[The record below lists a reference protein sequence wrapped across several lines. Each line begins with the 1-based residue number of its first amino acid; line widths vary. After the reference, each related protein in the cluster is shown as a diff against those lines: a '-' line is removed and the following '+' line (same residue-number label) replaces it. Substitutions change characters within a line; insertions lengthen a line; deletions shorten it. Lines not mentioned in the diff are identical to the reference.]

1 MRRLYSQLTDEQIVH
16 LAQSGD
22 RHAEHYLLRKFRPLV
37 VKRTQAYYLSG
48 ADRDDLLQEGLIGL
62 HKAIRDFQADRGI
75 HFRRFA
81 TMCVVRHVITAVRM
95 ATRQK
100 HMPLS
105 AYATLSGNED
115 LEPIEQ
121 PLELLEDLVGHDPNE
136 ALLHQDGLE
145 WVKDMLQKH
154 LSGFEWQVLTLYL
167 KGQSYRDISAALE
180 KNTKAIDNALARI
193 KEKGR
198 MLQLQVALT

>member
-1 MRRLYSQLTDEQIVH
+1 MRPMYAQLSDEQIVR
-16 LAQSGD
+16 LAQAGD
-22 RHAEHYLLRKFRPLV
+22 RRAEHYLLRQYRPLV

-48 ADRDDLLQEGLIGL
+48 ADRDDLLQEGMIGL
-62 HKAIRDFQADRGI
+62 HKAIRDYQHGRGI
-75 HFRRFA
+75 QFRRFA
-81 TMCVVRHVITAVRM
+81 TMCVVRHVITAVRT

-105 AYATLSGNED
+105 AYMTLNGTE
-115 LEPIEQ
+115 EIEQ
-121 PLELLEDLVGHDPNE
+121 PLEILDVSFGHDPNE
-136 ALLHQDGLE
+136 ELIHQDGLE
-145 WVKDMLQKH
+145 WVKAMLEKH

>member
-1 MRRLYSQLTDEQIVH
+1 MYAQLTDEQIVR
-16 LAQSGD
+16 LAQAGD
-22 RHAEHYLLRKFRPLV
+22 RRAEHHLLRQYRPLV

-48 ADRDDLLQEGLIGL
+48 ADRDDLLQEGMIGL
-62 HKAIRDFQADRGI
+62 HKAIRDYQHGRGI
-75 HFRRFA
+75 PFRRFA
-81 TMCVVRHVITAVRM
+81 TMCVVRHVITAVRT

-105 AYATLSGNED
+105 AYMTLNGTE
-115 LEPIEQ
+115 EIEQ
-121 PLELLEDLVGHDPNE
+121 PLEILDVSFGHDPNE
-136 ALLHQDGLE
+136 ELIHQDGLE
-145 WVKDMLQKH
+145 WVKAMLEKH

>member
-1 MRRLYSQLTDEQIVH
+1 MRPMYAQLTDEQIVR
-16 LAQSGD
+16 LAQAGD
-22 RHAEHYLLRKFRPLV
+22 RRAEHYMLRQYRPLV

-48 ADRDDLLQEGLIGL
+48 ADRDDLLQEGMIGL
-62 HKAIRDFQADRGI
+62 HKAIRDYQHGRGI
-75 HFRRFA
+75 QFRRFA
-81 TMCVVRHVITAVRM
+81 TMCVVRHVITAVRT

-105 AYATLSGNED
+105 AYMTLNGTE
-115 LEPIEQ
+115 EIEQ
-121 PLELLEDLVGHDPNE
+121 PLEILDVSFGHDPNE
-136 ALLHQDGLE
+136 ELIHQDGLE
-145 WVKDMLQKH
+145 WVKAMLEKH

>member
-1 MRRLYSQLTDEQIVH
+1 MRQLYTQLTDEQIVQ
-16 LAQSGD
+16 LAQNGD
-22 RHAEHYLLRKFRPLV
+22 RHAEHYLLHHYRPLV
-37 VKRTQAYYLSG
+37 LKRTQAYYLSG

-62 HKAIRDFQADRGI
+62 HKAIRDYQPGKGI
-75 HFRRFA
+75 NFRRFA

-100 HMPLS
+100 HVPLS
-105 AYATLSGNED
+105 AYLTLYGTSED
-115 LEPIEQ
+115 LEQ
-121 PLELLEDLVGHDPNE
+121 PLEILDPSFGHDPNE
-136 ALLHQDGLE
+136 ELIHQDGME
-145 WVKDMLQKH
+145 WLKSMLQKH

-198 MLQLQVALT
+198 TLQLQMVFS

>member
-1 MRRLYSQLTDEQIVH
+1 MRHKYAQLTDEQIVR
-16 LAQSGD
+16 LAQAGD
-22 RHAEHYLLRKFRPLV
+22 RRAEHYLLRQYRPLV

-48 ADRDDLLQEGLIGL
+48 ADRDDLLQEGMIGL
-62 HKAIRDFQADRGI
+62 HKAIRDYQDGRGI
-75 HFRRFA
+75 QFRRFA
-81 TMCVVRHVITAVRM
+81 TMCVVRHVITAVRT

-105 AYATLSGNED
+105 AYMTLNGTE
-115 LEPIEQ
+115 EIEQ
-121 PLELLEDLVGHDPNE
+121 PLEILDVSIGHDPNE
-136 ALLHQDGLE
+136 ELIHQDGLE
-145 WVKDMLQKH
+145 WVKAMLEKH

>member
-1 MRRLYSQLTDEQIVH
+1 MRHLYSQLTDEQIVR

-22 RHAEHYLLRKFRPLV
+22 RHAEHFLLRKFRPLV
-37 VKRTQAYYLSG
+37 VKRTQAYFLSG

-62 HKAIRDFQADRGI
+62 HKAIRDFQPGRGI

-81 TMCVVRHVITAVRM
+81 TLCVVRHVITAVRT

-105 AYATLSGNED
+105 AYMTLTGNEEF
-115 LEPIEQ
+115 EP
-121 PLELLEDLVGHDPNE
+121 PLELVASSLGHDPNE
-136 ALLHQDGLE
+136 ELLHQDGLE
-145 WVKDMLQKH
+145 WVKAMLQKH

-198 MLQLQVALT
+198 LLQLQVALT

>member
-1 MRRLYSQLTDEQIVH
+1 MRPMYAQLTDEQIVR
-16 LAQSGD
+16 LAQAGD
-22 RHAEHYLLRKFRPLV
+22 RRAEHYLLRQYRPLV

-48 ADRDDLLQEGLIGL
+48 ADRDDLLQEGMIGL
-62 HKAIRDFQADRGI
+62 HKAIRDYQHGRGI
-75 HFRRFA
+75 QFRRFA
-81 TMCVVRHVITAVRM
+81 TMCVVRHVITAVRT

-105 AYATLSGNED
+105 AYMTLNGTE
-115 LEPIEQ
+115 EIEQ
-121 PLELLEDLVGHDPNE
+121 PLEILDVSFGHDPNE
-136 ALLHQDGLE
+136 ELIHQDGLE
-145 WVKDMLQKH
+145 WVKAMLEKH

>member
-1 MRRLYSQLTDEQIVH
+1 MRQLYSQLTDEQIVR

-22 RHAEHYLLRKFRPLV
+22 RHAEHHLLRKYRPLV
-37 VKRTQAYYLSG
+37 VKRTQAYFLSG

-62 HKAIRDFQADRGI
+62 HKAIRDFQSGKGI
-75 HFRRFA
+75 NFRRFA

-105 AYATLSGNED
+105 AYMTLDGNDEF
-115 LEPIEQ
+115 EQPIE
-121 PLELLEDLVGHDPNE
+121 LLNTSLGHDPNE

-145 WVKDMLQKH
+145 WVKAMLEKH

-198 MLQLQVALT
+198 TLQLQVALT

>member
-1 MRRLYSQLTDEQIVH
+1 MRPMYAQLSDEQIVR
-16 LAQSGD
+16 LAQAGD
-22 RHAEHYLLRKFRPLV
+22 RRAEQYLLRQYRPLV

-48 ADRDDLLQEGLIGL
+48 ADRDDLLQEGMIGL
-62 HKAIRDFQADRGI
+62 HKAIRDYQHGRGI
-75 HFRRFA
+75 QFRRFA
-81 TMCVVRHVITAVRM
+81 TMCVVRHVITAVRT

-105 AYATLSGNED
+105 AYMTLNGTE
-115 LEPIEQ
+115 EIEQ
-121 PLELLEDLVGHDPNE
+121 PLEILDVSFGHDPNE
-136 ALLHQDGLE
+136 ELIHQDGLE
-145 WVKDMLQKH
+145 WVKAMLEKH

>member
-1 MRRLYSQLTDEQIVH
+1 MRQLYAQLTDEHIVR
-16 LAQSGD
+16 LAQAGD
-22 RHAEHYLLRKFRPLV
+22 RHAECFLLRKYRPLI

-62 HKAIRDFQADRGI
+62 HKAIRDYQPGRGVN
-75 HFRRFA
+75 FRRFA
-81 TMCVVRHVITAVRM
+81 TMCMVRHVITAVRT

-105 AYATLSGNED
+105 AYMTLDGNED
-115 LEPIEQ
+115 FEQ
-121 PLELLEDLVGHDPNE
+121 PLEVLDAAGGHDPNE

-145 WVKDMLQKH
+145 WVKAMLQKH
-154 LSGFEWQVLTLYL
+154 LSGFEWQVLALYL
-167 KGQSYRDISAALE
+167 KGQSYREISQALE

-198 MLQLQVALT
+198 TLQLQVVFT

>member
-1 MRRLYSQLTDEQIVH
+1 MYAQLTDEQIVR
-16 LAQSGD
+16 LAQAGD
-22 RHAEHYLLRKFRPLV
+22 RRAEHYLLRQYRPLV

-48 ADRDDLLQEGLIGL
+48 ADRDDLLQEGMIGL
-62 HKAIRDFQADRGI
+62 HKAIRDYQHGRGI
-75 HFRRFA
+75 QFRRFA
-81 TMCVVRHVITAVRM
+81 TMCVVRHVITAVRT

-105 AYATLSGNED
+105 AYMTLNGTE
-115 LEPIEQ
+115 EIEQ
-121 PLELLEDLVGHDPNE
+121 PLEILDVSFGHDPNE
-136 ALLHQDGLE
+136 ELIHQDGLE
-145 WVKDMLQKH
+145 WVKAMLEKH